1 MNMSYC
7 RFENTCNDMMDCLA
21 SLGEPQGA
29 SDREI
34 DKAKQMFEE
43 ILNTM
48 REFCIIEDYNHEYL
62 YDAIEIMAEPE
73 EIEY

>member
-1 MNMSYC
+1 M
-7 RFENTCNDMMDCLA
+7 FENTYFEMMDCLTA
-21 SLGEPQGA
+21 LGEPQGA
-29 SDREI
+29 SDKEI

-73 EIEY
+73 EVEY

>member
-1 MNMSYC
+1 MV
-7 RFENTCNDMMDCLA
+7 ENTYFEMMDCLA

-29 SDREI
+29 SDKEI
-34 DKAKQMFEE
+34 DRAKQMFEE

-62 YDAIEIMAEPE
+62 YDTIEKMAEPE